1 MTDREAQERFQRVKR
16 ERDEARAAARA
27 ATEDMA
33 DWRDRADRYREA
45 LERGVDPVTFTTE
58 ELRVLLDA
66 ARFSKRSLQRLA
78 SVAPEEPWAVQHIK
92 HLERACA
99 SIELEL
105 KQREP

>member
-45 LERGVDPVTFTTE
+45 LERIRDDFHPHPDWCGVPRE
-58 ELRVLLDA
+58 EGGLKCVGCA
-66 ARFSKRSLQRLA
+66 AQDLA
-78 SVAPEEPWAVQHIK
+78 
-92 HLERACA
+92 
-99 SIELEL
+99 
-105 KQREP
+105 REALGGGDD

>member
-45 LERGVDPVTFTTE
+45 LERIIAQLDPLFRIASDATTATE
-58 ELRVLLDA
+58 I
-66 ARFSKRSLQRLA
+66 AREALGGGDD
-78 SVAPEEPWAVQHIK
+78 
-92 HLERACA
+92 
-99 SIELEL
+99 
-105 KQREP
+105 